1 MEVIYKKQLQA
12 YMAELRNKANT
23 EYGTPPDFWEGVLYA
38 LYKIEK
44 EFNLKED

>member
-1 MEVIYKKQLQA
+1 MEEINKQQLMS
-12 YMAELRNKANT
+12 YMTELRNKADA
-23 EYGTPPDFWEGVLYA
+23 EYGTPPDFWDGVLYA